1 MSSSLSGIYIVV
13 AEATGTIS
21 SGVDNPVA
29 GANLSLI
36 RLDFIRR
43 CRKRGGG
50 RCRISAFRERFL
62 AVSLVRFR
70 LMTVALL
77 HRAARSGHR
86 GCGAAKSERAE
97 RPERTHRNGFI

>member
-1 MSSSLSGIYIVV
+1 MV

-29 GANLSLI
+29 GAEPRPDTTGLCSQVSE
-36 RLDFIRR
+36 RR
-43 CRKRGGG
+43 GVDGV
-50 RCRISAFRERFL
+50 AFLRFERFL

-86 GCGAAKSERAE
+86 GCSAAKSERAE
-97 RPERTHRNGFI
+97 RPERTRRDGYV